1 MKKLK
6 FVPLQAQLRKLAY
19 DAGNLSALLHEAGV
33 ARKPANADDR
43 IAHLWKALGIKEKV
57 PGFVDGTEAYKRG
70 AENDRESREACARAV
85 EALARVPFLHG

>member
-19 DAGNLSALLHEAGV
+19 DVGRLSALLHEAGV

-43 IAHLWKALGIKEKV
+43 IAHLWQALGIKEKV
-57 PGFVDGTEAYKRG
+57 PGFIDGAEAYKRG
-70 AENDRESREACARAV
+70 AENDRESREANNRLI
-85 EALARVPFLHG
+85 EGLSRVPFSRD

>member
-19 DAGNLSALLHEAGV
+19 DAGHLSALLHEAGV

-43 IAHLWKALGIKEKV
+43 IAHLWKALGITDKV
-57 PGFVDGTEAYKRG
+57 PGFVDGAGSYEAGAGRG
-70 AENDRESREACARAV
+70 RDDFDPMHDWRAD
-85 EALARVPFLHG
+85 